1 MENRFEYIDLDR
13 IFAYNRNMEEKRT
26 KQRIFLYILRCA
38 LIVASLVTMAFI
50 FSNSLKNGEESTQ
63 QSSGVV
69 DFVQEVV
76 SVVAPDSPIAN
87 ATGEDYDLLHSFVR
101 NLAHFSEFCLL
112 GALLS
117 WTCFSF
123 TFKKI
128 IQILS
133 PLGVAT
139 VAIVDECLQL
149 FTDERAFE
157 FGDIL
162 LDTCGGVSG
171 ALFAIAC
178 VWIGYCIY
186 KSKRKKKLKNSSAE
200 IAAEERGN

>member
-1 MENRFEYIDLDR
+1 
-13 IFAYNRNMEEKRT
+13 MEEKRT
-26 KQRIFLYILRCA
+26 KQRTFLYILRCA
-38 LIVASLVTMAFI
+38 LIVASLLTMAFI

-63 QSSGVV
+63 QSTGVV
-69 DFVQEVV
+69 DFVQDVA
-76 SVVAPDSPIAN
+76 SVIAPDSPIAN
-87 ATGEDYDLLHSFVR
+87 ATGEDYDLLHSFIR

-128 IQILS
+128 IQIFP

-139 VAIVDECLQL
+139 VAIADECLQL
-149 FTDERAFE
+149 FTDARAFE
-157 FGDIL
+157 VGDIL
-162 LDTCGGVSG
+162 TDTCGGVSG
-171 ALFAIAC
+171 ALIAIAC

-186 KSKRKKKLKNSSAE
+186 KRKRKKKIQSSSAE
-200 IAAEERGN
+200 LAEGEREN